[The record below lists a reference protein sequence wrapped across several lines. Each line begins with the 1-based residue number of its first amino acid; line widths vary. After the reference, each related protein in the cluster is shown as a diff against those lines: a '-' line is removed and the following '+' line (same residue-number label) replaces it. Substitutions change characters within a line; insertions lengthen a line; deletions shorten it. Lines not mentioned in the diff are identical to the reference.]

1 MSPVI
6 TLMLA
11 VAVLNEPITVVD
23 AISTALVMAGVAW
36 FSFADSRRA
45 KPLATAASIGAKVGP

>member
-1 MSPVI
+1 
-6 TLMLA
+6 MLA
-11 VAVLNEPITVVD
+11 VVVLNEPITVVD

-45 KPLATAASIGAKVGP
+45 KPLSTDASIGAKVGP